1 MPSALSGSKKK
12 KEKEKR
18 LQIHQNPVLPT
29 STSTL
34 LPLLLQGRYTA
45 AAFLG
50 CCGSGSKV
58 NLAQGPQYRFNKNK
72 NNKHGDPRIPS
83 SLSVNRSLGK
93 DSFTIC
99 RGSPPLKTHSF
110 GVESVMLFLFF
121 FFSACLFCFFVLLS
135 FFLSSHN
142 LPQQEPFLRLK

>member
-1 MPSALSGSKKK
+1 LPSALSGSKKK

-34 LPLLLQGRYTA
+34 PQLRLPLLLPGRYTA

-72 NNKHGDPRIPS
+72 NNKHVDPRIPS

-110 GVESVMLFLFF
+110 GVESVMLFFF
-121 FFSACLFCFFVLLS
+121 FFFLLVFFVFSFFFLS
-135 FFLSSHN
+135 FFL
-142 LPQQEPFLRLK
+142 PTVFLDKNPS